1 MPFAPPPLLAPPR
14 RISRLA
20 AIVLLSTI
28 TLAAAALVA
37 ASGRA
42 AATARRTE
50 VVQWSPFDARGTIK
64 HSLAVKTVAAV
75 GGCGDVGPGSEAIG
89 DYGYR
94 CGFANY
100 IDDPCWRDGPG
111 RTEHVICAA
120 DPWTRSVKR
129 IRVPKLMLRVGV
141 TFAGM
146 PGPVW
151 AIELMN
157 GDRCTIAQGA
167 HDTVTGRGTGLVV
180 DYYCKSGIVLLR
192 NLRRG
197 GVWRI
202 GSARFDRS
210 RGRYRLLGDV
220 RVRRAFYG
228 GLPRAMRRENELA
241 RRAATLATAI
251 VRRDAKARG
260 EKVDADPL
268 RVRLVLPGAEWANV
282 YVMAVVHGTD
292 RFRDRSV
299 ILKRTG
305 HRWAEFKYGRST
317 CRRLPARARQQLFG
331 TRRCT

>member
-1 MPFAPPPLLAPPR
+1 MRFAPPPPLAPPR
-14 RISRLA
+14 RTSRLT
-20 AIVLLSTI
+20 AIVLVSAT
-28 TLAAAALVA
+28 TLAAAGLLAVSA
-37 ASGRA
+37 RS
-42 AATARRTE
+42 AATAQRTE
-50 VVQWSPFDARGTIK
+50 VVRWSPFDDAGAIK
-64 HSLAVKTVAAV
+64 RSLAVETVAAV
-75 GGCGDVGPGSEAIG
+75 GGCGAVGPGSEAIG

-94 CGFANY
+94 CGFSNS
-100 IDDPCWRDGPG
+100 IVDPCWRDGAS
-111 RTEHVICAA
+111 RTEYVVCAA
-120 DPWTRSVKR
+120 DPWTSSVER

-141 TFAGM
+141 TFAGS
-146 PGPVW
+146 PNPLW

-167 HDTVTGRGTGLVV
+167 HATVTGRGTGLVV

-197 GVWRI
+197 AVWRI

-241 RRAATLATAI
+241 RQAATLATAI
-251 VRRDAKARG
+251 VRREARARG
-260 EKVDADPL
+260 EEVEADPL
-268 RVRLVLPGAEWANV
+268 RVRLVLPEAGWANV
-282 YVMAVVHGTD
+282 YVMAVVRGTN

-299 ILKRTG
+299 IL
-305 HRWAEFKYGRST
+305 HRAGSRWVETKYDRSE

-331 TRRCT
+331 TRRCG